1 MATRKDQNRAAWDA
15 AQKSTTESTL
25 GLLADTRETP
35 TNPINVEVRIPKVGD
50 IVLHDTNKKVHFIA
64 RDSFKA
70 APTGWTIIGVVGAK
84 RGTKALIVHK
94 ANTSKKWAE
103 VFQWA
108 ISGDAL
114 TDGESHTG
122 NLKIGDN
129 TYSFTWQTSS
139 LEDFASAL
147 HTFVQ
152 TNHPTN
158 VGYSCYVDT
167 DGTVI
172 LQQDDYSTYLAVTLA
187 GATVTAHVGTELGA
201 TSACTKVN
209 PSVGS
214 NTSARMND
222 WRSIEYWKTNG
233 TSPTE
238 DVDVDAT
245 GEAVKL
251 ADFKTNTHCA
261 SLRQKFCADPSNPT
275 DEDYATYGHYICDK
289 YHHIA
294 NPAMTG
300 ILAPEYRDGKA
311 NTYKLVGVTF
321 KRASDGERVA
331 KYPAAEYCAAAAFSG
346 VKGLDQGDWFMPSME
361 ELADIIGPVSY
372 PTPNSSAA
380 NADAL
385 NRGLK
390 AINGSQVGNG
400 SDIWTSCR
408 CNHFNAW
415 IFSCNRGNASNN
427 LFYNGYLAV
436 PVALYEI
443 PAGDE

>member
-94 ANTSKKWAE
+94 ANTGKKWAE

-108 ISGDAL
+108 ISGAAL
-114 TDGESHTG
+114 SDGASHTG
-122 NLKIGDN
+122 NLVIGDA

-139 LEDFASAL
+139 EADFAAAL

-152 TNHPTN
+152 TNHPTDQP
-158 VGYSCYVDT
+158 YSCYVDT

-172 LQQDDYSTYLAVTLA
+172 LQQDNYNTYKAVSLA
-187 GATVTAHVGTELGA
+187 GLTVAAHVGTELEANSSIYRKSGVTTYWGGMNFNKFLA
-201 TSACTKVN
+201 YYSASGTTPTSQMAV
-209 PSVGS
+209 
-214 NTSARMND
+214 TS
-222 WRSIEYWKTNG
+222 
-233 TSPTE
+233 
-238 DVDVDAT
+238 VDVANK
-245 GEAVKL
+245 A
-251 ADFKTNTHCA
+251 AFKTNAFCDL
-261 SLRQKFCADPSNPT
+261 LRAKWCVDPTNPT
-275 DEDYATYGHYICDK
+275 DADYENYIKDCMCVVPD
-289 YHHIA
+289 
-294 NPAMTG
+294 TRG
-300 ILAPEYRDGKA
+300 IFAEQFRDGKA

-321 KRASDGERVA
+321 KRASDGERIA

-346 VKGLDQGDWFMPSME
+346 VKGLDQGDWFLPSME
-361 ELADIIGPVSY
+361 ELADLIGPVSY
-372 PTPNSSAA
+372 PTPNSNAA

-390 AINGSQVGNG
+390 AIGGSQVGNG
-400 SDIWTSCR
+400 SYIWTSCR
-408 CNHFNAW
+408 YSTYSAW
-415 IFSCNRGNASNN
+415 IFDGSNGYAFN
-427 LFYNGYLAV
+427 ISFYNSVLAV

>member
-108 ISGDAL
+108 ISGDAM
-114 TDGESHTG
+114 TDGASHTG
-122 NLKIGDN
+122 NLVIGDS

-139 LEDFASAL
+139 AADFASAL

-152 TNHPTN
+152 TNHPTDRP
-158 VGYSCYVDT
+158 YSCYVDT

-172 LQQDDYSTYLAVTLA
+172 LQQDNYTAHKAVSLA
-187 GATVTAHVGTELGA
+187 GLTVAAHVGTELNA
-201 TSACTKVN
+201 TSSIYRKNGISSSWGGANFPKF
-209 PSVGS
+209 
-214 NTSARMND
+214 
-222 WRSIEYWKTNG
+222 RSYYSTNG
-233 TSPTE
+233 KTPTAQVPLTQA
-238 DVDVDAT
+238 DLVT
-245 GEAVKL
+245 L
-251 ADFKTNTHCA
+251 AAFKTSEYCDL
-261 SLRQKFCADPSNPT
+261 LRGAYCADPANPT
-275 DEDYATYGHYICDK
+275 DADYDK
-289 YHHIA
+289 YVEGHMCLD
-294 NPAMTG
+294 PDMRG

-346 VKGLDQGDWFMPSME
+346 VKGLDQGDWFLPSQHE
-361 ELADIIGPVSY
+361 INEIIGPVSC

-400 SDIWTSCR
+400 SSIWASCR
-408 CNHFNAW
+408 CSSSVAW
-415 IFSCNRGNASNN
+415 FFGGNGGGANTYY
-427 LFYNGYLAV
+427 FYGSLLAV
-436 PVALYEI
+436 PLALYEI